1 MHVERIMVKTG
12 PEKKM
17 AVESPIGRRSTD
29 SLISQRKRPP
39 RIPWAT
45 SLHLVAMSDGPSG
58 EELVNHMRG
67 AMTAIWMRHRM
78 KRRCQEE
85 ASVQY
90 LGRWPG
96 LPLAPNLPLIQ
107 TYLIPTLLA
116 VKQNPATT
124 AKVYPNHFSFPVL
137 SSKSPPRRT
146 SWRKDKT

>member
-78 KRRCQEE
+78 KSRCQED

-90 LGRWPG
+90 LGKFQGDPEHPH
-96 LPLAPNLPLIQ
+96 LPC
-107 TYLIPTLLA
+107 
-116 VKQNPATT
+116 
-124 AKVYPNHFSFPVL
+124 
-137 SSKSPPRRT
+137 SSKPT
-146 SWRKDKT
+146 